1 MQKQFTDLGR
11 EELNAAQRQNRPL
24 IWAMIL
30 FSIFVNLLML
40 TGPLFM
46 LQIYDRV
53 LSSRSVETLIA
64 LSILAT
70 FLYFCMGVLDFTRG
84 RIMAR
89 AGARFQASLN
99 KRVFSAVLRANTV
112 PQLQKNANTALQ
124 DVDAVQSFI
133 SSPIFIAFVDLP
145 WTPLFIATIFLFHP
159 WLGILAVT
167 GGAFLMVVAFFNQI
181 STKAPVL
188 SAGLAARRADLQ
200 AQEIRFEAETIQS
213 LGMREAAFERW
224 RSTRESALEFTLT
237 ASDRVGGFST
247 TTKTFRQFLQSAM
260 LALGAYLVLQNE
272 LSAGAMIAGSIL
284 LGRALQPVEQAI
296 GGWAYVVRAKQGWRS
311 LSELLSAI
319 PPEEPRTTLPPPS
332 AKLDVQQVTVVPP
345 GDSQAAL
352 RMVSFSLPAGTALG
366 VIGSSGSGKSTL
378 ARALTGVWR
387 LAGGTIRLDNA
398 SLEQYDPDV
407 LGKYIGYLPQ
417 KVQLFEGTVA
427 QNIGRLSQDIN
438 DDKVVAAA
446 KKAAAHEMILTL
458 PQGYDTQVSGAG
470 GRLSGGQIQ
479 RIGLAR
485 AFYDDPVLLVLDE
498 PNSNLDNVG
507 SEALNHAIRAAKSAG
522 NSVIIMAHRPAAI
535 RECDLLLIME
545 NGSVKAFGPKN
556 EILQQN
562 VTNHNQI
569 SQDQG
574 AGGVT

>member
-11 EELNAAQRQNRPL
+11 EELKAAHRQNRPL
-24 IWAMIL
+24 VWALIL

-64 LSILAT
+64 LSILAA
-70 FLYFCMGVLDFTRG
+70 FLYFCMGILDFARG

-89 AGARFQASLN
+89 AGARFQSTLN

-133 SSPIFIAFVDLP
+133 SSPVFISFVDLP
-145 WTPLFIATIFLFHP
+145 WTPLFLAAIFLFHP
-159 WLGILAVT
+159 WLGILAVS
-167 GGAFLMVVAFFNQI
+167 GGALLMIVAFFNQFT
-181 STKAPVL
+181 TKSPVL
-188 SAGLAARRADLQ
+188 SAGLAARKADLQ

-224 RSTRESALEFTLT
+224 RSTRESALDYTLT
-237 ASDRVGGFST
+237 ASDLAGAYST

-296 GGWAYVVRAKQGWRS
+296 GGWGHVVRAKQGWRS

-319 PPEEPRTTLPPPS
+319 PPEEPRTALPTPS
-332 AKLDVQQVTVVPP
+332 AKLDVQQITVVPP

-398 SLEQYDPDV
+398 SLEQYDPDI
-407 LGKYIGYLPQ
+407 LGRYIGYLPQ

-427 QNIGRLSQDIN
+427 QNIGRLASDI
-438 DDKVVAAA
+438 DDQKVVAAA

-507 SEALNHAIRAAKSAG
+507 SEALNQAIRAAKVVG

-535 RECDLLLIME
+535 RECDLLLVME

-556 EILQQN
+556 EILRQN
-562 VTNHNQI
+562 VANHSQI
-569 SQDQG
+569 SQHQG